1 MLPRHLAATLTP
13 LDHALYYASRGW
25 RVVPIE
31 PGYKYPKNIPDWQDK
46 ATTDE
51 GRIRRYW
58 TLNPTH
64 GVGIATGPETGLFVV
79 DIDPD
84 DGGDDSL
91 QVLEQAHGAL
101 PDTIEAITG
110 GGGRHLVFAW
120 PDTGEIRNSAS
131 GVLGAGIDV
140 RGVGGQFVVA
150 PTIHPNGTPYAWE
163 IEHDPFDGVAAA
175 QAPDWLLELLQRPVG
190 ITEPRRA
197 PIVREKVGTL
207 PGDEW
212 AATTTWADQLTA
224 VGATLHSA
232 HHDTTGNYY
241 ELWTRPGKTV
251 RDGASASLYYGGSDV
266 LKVFTSNWA
275 PLRAES
281 TYTLWGFH
289 VETEHGGDFA
299 AAASQQRWK
308 MTAANGTANVVTK
321 AEADQEA
328 QPETDEDDG
337 PIAQPYTD
345 LGNARRLVAT
355 HGNDLRHAPQWGCW
369 LTWDGHRWV
378 EDHTGEVIRRAK
390 AVVDSMLTEIATIGD
405 SDGRKRLAA
414 HWMKS
419 QAAPRI
425 EASARLAT
433 TEPSI
438 PVTVDQLDAD
448 PWTLNTRSGVLDLRT
463 GQLQAAERRQLV
475 TKLAPVTLEADAE
488 CPTWE
493 WFLDWAMCGDRE
505 LVGFVQRAVGY
516 SLTGTV
522 GEQCLFFCHGHGD
535 NGKST
540 FLNVLQRLLGEY
552 AAAAEPDLLLATTH
566 ERHPAGMADLLGR
579 RLVVVQEV
587 DEGRRLAE
595 ATVKQLTGGDTI
607 KARRMR
613 ENFFD
618 FRPTHKLWMAA
629 NHRPQVRGT
638 DHAIWR
644 RIRMVPFLAQIAE
657 ADKDAALPERLER
670 ELPGILQWALR
681 GLQDWRQGGLRPPAS
696 VAAATAEYRTEQDH
710 IGRFVEECCQLDAE
724 MCVTAKDLRATY
736 ERWCAEN
743 GERPWSAR
751 AMGPQLVERGCERFQ
766 EGHEKAW
773 TWVGI
778 TLDSDPRQVS
788 QALSMMR
795 MARGPLPSVR
805 LDDGGKG
812 AATIAAARSTVQQW
826 AADATDLPGETKSA
840 AHRGLSPSSPH
851 SACAEDTH
859 TLDGPRRAAV
869 EIDKLDW

>member
-1 MLPRHLAATLTP
+1 MTP

-25 RVVPIE
+25 RVVPIPTGE
-31 PGYKYPKNIPDWQDK
+31 KFPKGIPDWQDK

-51 GRIRRYW
+51 TRIRRYW

-79 DIDPD
+79 DVDPD

-91 QVLEQAHGAL
+91 LVLEQRHGTL

-120 PDTGEIRNSAS
+120 PDYGEIRNSAS

-140 RGVGGQFVVA
+140 RGAGGQFVVA

-163 IEHDPFDGVAAA
+163 VEHDPFDGLAAA
-175 QAPDWLLELLQRPVG
+175 PAPEWLLELLQRPLEA
-190 ITEPRRA
+190 TQPRRA
-197 PIVREKVGTL
+197 PIAREKVGTL

-212 AATTTWADQLTA
+212 AASTTWADQLA
-224 VGATLHSA
+224 AAGATLHSA
-232 HHDTTGNYY
+232 HHDSTGNYY
-241 ELWTRPGKTV
+241 ELWTRPGKTA
-251 RDGASASLYYGGSDV
+251 RDGASASLYYRGSDV

-275 PLRAES
+275 PLVAEQ

-289 VETEHGGDFA
+289 VELEHGGDFE
-299 AAASQQRWK
+299 AAASRQRYS
-308 MTAANGTANVVTK
+308 MMAVNGTVATK
-321 AEADQEA
+321 TPPAPAEQAEAE
-328 QPETDEDDG
+328 DEPG
-337 PIAQPYTD
+337 PIDQPYTD

-355 HGNDLRHAPQWGCW
+355 HGDDLRHAPQWGCW
-369 LTWDGHRWV
+369 LIWDGHRWT

-390 AVVDSMLTEIATIGD
+390 AVVDAMLTEIATIAD
-405 SDGRKRLAA
+405 SDDRKRLAA
-414 HWMKS
+414 HWMRS

-433 TEPSI
+433 TEPTI

-463 GQLQAAERRQLV
+463 GALLAAERRQLV
-475 TKLAPVTLEADAE
+475 TKLAPVTVVAGAA

-493 WFLDWAMCGDRE
+493 WFVDWAMCGDAE
-505 LVGFVQRAVGY
+505 LVAFLQRAVGY

-540 FLNVLQRLLGEY
+540 FLHVLQRLLGEY

-644 RIRMVPFLAQIAE
+644 RIRMIPFLAQIAE
-657 ADKDAALPERLER
+657 QDKDTTLPERLER

-681 GLQDWRQGGLRPPAS
+681 GLADWRHGGLRPPCS
-696 VAAATAEYRTEQDH
+696 VVAATAEYRIEQDH
-710 IGRFVEECCQLDAE
+710 IGRFIEECCQLAADV
-724 MCVTAKDLRATY
+724 CVTAKDLRATY

-743 GERPWSAR
+743 GERPWSAK

-766 EGHEKAW
+766 DGRGKAW
-773 TWVGI
+773 TWVGL
-778 TLDSDPRQVS
+778 TLDADPH
-788 QALSMMR
+788 ALTQGL
-795 MARGPLPSVR
+795 AF
-805 LDDGGKG
+805 
-812 AATIAAARSTVQQW
+812 QW
-826 AADATDLPGETKSA
+826 AAGASPIPGETKSA
-840 AHRGLSPSSPH
+840 AHRGPLPSSPP
-851 SACAEDTH
+851 SACAEATY
-859 TLDGPRRAAV
+859 TEKGPQGLQWAADQRA
-869 EIDKLDW
+869 EEPDW